1 MNTTNLR
8 KRLSRQV
15 NNNIQDGQV
24 AVKSRVIRFIN
35 SVYYIMKR
43 TRLFGWPFFDWIS
56 RVYVVQEK
64 NCLWSISQRTH
75 WTWWPSGK
83 IFKRN
88 FVKDFGLPRS
98 RRRNLHGTSLKLNIV
113 TRVYTVMVHTVLITN
128 NRLHNHHLKSYV
140 YRL

>member
-24 AVKSRVIRFIN
+24 AVESRVIRFIN

-56 RVYVVQEK
+56 RV
-64 NCLWSISQRTH
+64 LWSISQRTH
-75 WTWWPSGK
+75 RTWWSSGK
-83 IFKRN
+83 IFQRN
-88 FVKDFGLPRS
+88 FVKDFRLPRS

-113 TRVYTVMVHTVLITN
+113 TRVYTVMVHTVLITAIT
-128 NRLHNHHLKSYV
+128 V
-140 YRL
+140 YTTIWNLM